1 MAGIILKKAGKMP
14 LIIMKIFLY
23 MAWLLARAACFL
35 AKLFLLV
42 LVLAIRMVLV
52 VSGLSIRE

>member
-1 MAGIILKKAGKMP
+1 MAGIILKKAGKML
-14 LIIMKIFLY
+14 LIIMKVFLY
-23 MAWLLARAACFL
+23 MAWLPARAACFL
-35 AKLFLLV
+35 VKLFLLV